1 MTPSKRKNSKEGSKL
16 ITVTPSPSFFDEVLS
31 SQEVSTSISA
41 FQTVSQTSQTPTRP
55 VNELI
60 GSLIDINSF
69 GGYSSQ
75 LHLGDSGQRHSD
87 SLHETEKFEQ
97 HPKLTYDCI
106 FNMSD
111 KINNEV
117 PIIQAEVIPEDS
129 SPYDATP
136 TEYFQYNPETI
147 GNNSSSIPIAP
158 AFTSVDD
165 ESPMEQAHTVTQ
177 KTRFGSDMGRIQ
189 AVEEKERIKRIS
201 ANAKGLPYF
210 DSQRIAAASEI
221 AKQRVREGFDVKGDK
236 YFDESNLLAARRARS
251 LERKG
256 NDCNG
261 GSASSSSGSAGGR
274 GYQVSE
280 YNVEEYDCKPY
291 DTTEY
296 KSVYD

>member
-1 MTPSKRKNSKEGSKL
+1 MIPSKRKNSKEASKL

-31 SQEVSTSISA
+31 QEVSTSISA
-41 FQTVSQTSQTPTRP
+41 LQTFSQTSQAPTRP

-75 LHLGDSGQRHSD
+75 LHLGDSGQGHSD
-87 SLHETEKFEQ
+87 SLRETETFEP
-97 HPKLTYDCI
+97 HPKLTYNCI

-111 KINNEV
+111 KINIEV

-129 SPYDATP
+129 SPFDATP

-147 GNNSSSIPIAP
+147 DNNSSSIPLAP

-165 ESPMEQAHTVTQ
+165 ESPMEQAHTITQ
-177 KTRFGSDMGRIQ
+177 KARFGSDIGRIQ

-210 DSQRIAAASEI
+210 DSQRVAAAREI
-221 AKQRVREGFDVKGDK
+221 AKQRVREGFNVKGDK

-256 NDCNG
+256 NDHNG
-261 GSASSSSGSAGGR
+261 GSAISSSGISDGR